1 MAVPAGDALLL
12 NMIENYLQG
21 LQLSGALTELEA
33 FWFESGAWLAALP

>member
-21 LQLSGALTELEA
+21 LQLSGALAELESY
-33 FWFESGAWLAALP
+33 WFENGSWVAALP